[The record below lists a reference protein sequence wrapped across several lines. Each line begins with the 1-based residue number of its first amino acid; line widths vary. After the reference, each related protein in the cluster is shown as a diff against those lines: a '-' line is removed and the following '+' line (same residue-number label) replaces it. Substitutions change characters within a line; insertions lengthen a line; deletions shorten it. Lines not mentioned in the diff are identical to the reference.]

1 MVLINTKIQ
10 EDSQH
15 MTLTKHYE
23 LPKKKEDTKKILF
36 TKLTSIV
43 KIEAPHNSTPHLIP
57 YLNFD
62 PNVLVVHE

>member
-1 MVLINTKIQ
+1 
-10 EDSQH
+10 